1 MVYGKELIMDLYG
14 CNPEKFNR
22 KDLAQFF
29 EELCGVVDMVA
40 CERFFWDD
48 LDVPEE
54 ERQTELHTKGTSA
67 IQFILTSNITTHTL
81 DLVGEV
87 YINLFSC
94 KDFNEG
100 AAKFFAVKWFDAK
113 YTDSQ
118 IIIRGEGSKCQNL

>member
-1 MVYGKELIMDLYG
+1 MAYGKELILDLYE
-14 CNPEKFNR
+14 CNPKKFNR
-22 KDLAQFF
+22 KDLTLFF
-29 EELCGVVDMVA
+29 KELCEVIDMVP

-81 DLVGEV
+81 DLIGEV

-94 KDFNEG
+94 KNFDSGKAIQFCIDWFKSNQYDFNSI
-100 AAKFFAVKWFDAK
+100 V
-113 YTDSQ
+113 
-118 IIIRGEGSKCQNL
+118 RGEHSKCQNL

>member
-1 MVYGKELIMDLYG
+1 MAYGKELIIDLYG
-14 CNPEKFNR
+14 CNLKKFNR
-22 KDLAQFF
+22 KDLTQFF
-29 EELCGVVDMVA
+29 EELCKVVDMVA

-54 ERQTELHTKGTSA
+54 KRQTELHTKGTSA

-81 DLVGEV
+81 DLVGE
-87 YINLFSC
+87 
-94 KDFNEG
+94 

-118 IIIRGEGSKCQNL
+118 TIIRGERSKCQNL